1 VQPLGGHSDVFANL
15 LIGQY
20 PDWEKALLMAMPTAF
35 IIGVEVLR
43 RVGWTTQIPDRPNVA
58 VNVKHPVF
66 KTHVYDIE
74 ARDLAWF
81 ATIAP
86 GIRRGGVATAPTLAP
101 SWALADMLKR
111 EGWGTC
117 GLWPDDLDLD
127 VTTQDEADWRAANL
141 AFGMPETRLIDQAVP
156 SR

>member
-1 VQPLGGHSDVFANL
+1 M
-15 LIGQY
+15 Y
-20 PDWEKALLMAMPTAF
+20 C
-35 IIGVEVLR
+35 
-43 RVGWTTQIPDRPNVA
+43 
-58 VNVKHPVF
+58 
-66 KTHVYDIE
+66 IE

-81 ATIAP
+81 ATVAP
-86 GIRRGGVATAPTLAP
+86 GVRRDGVPTVAPTLAP

-127 VTTQDEADWRAANL
+127 VSPQDEADWQNACL
-141 AFGMPETRLIDQAVP
+141 AFGMPKTRLIDQAEL